1 MSEERHGST
10 NQKVKETL
18 GDRENDGNRNRLTE
32 NLILAVN
39 KKKKSS
45 KWFLS
50 LGFPTKTVHASLISL
65 KCVYIPQPYQ
75 PS

>member
-32 NLILAVN
+32 NLTLVV
-39 KKKKSS
+39 KKKKIAVI
-45 KWFLS
+45 
-50 LGFPTKTVHASLISL
+50 TVAN
-65 KCVYIPQPYQ
+65 Y
-75 PS
+75 